1 MNGFADTGE
10 MWRSV
15 FDLSP
20 QSGWIDG
27 QQQQQTFN
35 ILAQMDNVYEQ
46 IRPFYEQLHAY
57 FRPRVAAFYR
67 SRRGRFTTYHTHQH
81 FYFLFFSA
89 SISSTVE
96 SGVDEMAQANAMAA
110 SVVSAN

>member
-67 SRRGRFTTYHTHQH
+67 SRRGRYTLTPHS
-81 FYFLFFSA
+81 FLFSLFQCIFIFPFS
-89 SISSTVE
+89 VHRFLQPLNQE
-96 SGVDEMAQANAMAA
+96 
-110 SVVSAN
+110 